1 MGMSNQTEEK
11 DLFHAVSLS
20 GGKDSTAMLLLMV
33 ERGLPIHAVLTA
45 DTGMEFPEMYEHLQK
60 LDDYL
65 FTERGLHLTWLRH
78 PKGFEWLMFEEK
90 KQRLASIEN
99 RQRLGVS
106 LYGNGWPGPRVRWC
120 TGQLKTHLI
129 HKEINRLK
137 GQYRAVSYVGIAADE
152 PKRIKSERYPLVD
165 WGITEKEALQI
176 CYDRGYDFGGL
187 YQIYHRCSCWCC
199 PLQGIGELRKL
210 RQYHPELL
218 PDTQRR
224 RLELYY
230 FAGLTYEQIAA
241 LEGCSYPAVI
251 KSVKKAIAELR
262 RYLM

>member
-90 KQRLASIEN
+90 KQRPASIEN

-106 LYGNGWPGPRVRWC
+106 LWYVDRLGDLRCDAVHHDGTNHYLYRAY
-120 TGQLKTHLI
+120 
-129 HKEINRLK
+129 KENVSEAQIDRLK
-137 GQYRAVSYVGIAADE
+137 EKLYSGTATRADVTRVTKRLGDEIGRVYGWRFPPVREAA
-152 PKRIKSERYPLVD
+152 RER
-165 WGITEKEALQI
+165 
-176 CYDRGYDFGGL
+176 
-187 YQIYHRCSCWCC
+187 
-199 PLQGIGELRKL
+199 
-210 RQYHPELL
+210 
-218 PDTQRR
+218 
-224 RLELYY
+224 
-230 FAGLTYEQIAA
+230 
-241 LEGCSYPAVI
+241 
-251 KSVKKAIAELR
+251 
-262 RYLM
+262 

>member
-90 KQRLASIEN
+90 KQRPASIEN

-137 GQYRAVSYVGIAADE
+137 GQYSKASCPIRLYWERMQAAMSPVSTTHW
-152 PKRIKSERYPLVD
+152 KRSRSTWPTP
-165 WGITEKEALQI
+165 G
-176 CYDRGYDFGGL
+176 RN
-187 YQIYHRCSCWCC
+187 
-199 PLQGIGELRKL
+199 
-210 RQYHPELL
+210 L
-218 PDTQRR
+218 PIPPSSLKMPAQR
-224 RLELYY
+224 
-230 FAGLTYEQIAA
+230 
-241 LEGCSYPAVI
+241 
-251 KSVKKAIAELR
+251 
-262 RYLM
+262 